1 MSIVKKTV
9 PYEILFRLK
18 EDGSV
23 QGCHKKELK
32 LLVDDETGEILSAKE
47 LDPESLAGEAIT
59 QVLGVIN
66 TGLSQSLDQSTEEV
80 LLLSQEVDN
89 LKSVIENK
97 NKELSELAAHRDQSE
112 KDRTELSHQ
121 VDGMINLLEVAEGTV
136 KSLREIEEEYIKL
149 KEKYPQEDKQ
159 VKSLE
164 EEPSVEEMEERNGR
178 VK

>member
-18 EDGSV
+18 DDGSI
-23 QGCHKKELK
+23 QGCHKRDLK
-32 LLVDDETGEILSAKE
+32 MVVDEDTGEILSAKE

-66 TGLSQSLDQSTEEV
+66 LGLSQSLDQTIEEV
-80 LLLSQEVDN
+80 ILLSHEVDS
-89 LKSVIENK
+89 LKTVVENK
-97 NKELSELAAHRDQSE
+97 NKQLEELAAHRDQVE
-112 KDRTELSHQ
+112 NDKEGLGYEVLSLTKSL
-121 VDGMINLLEVAEGTV
+121 DALGETI
-136 KSLREIEEEYIKL
+136 KSLRETEEKYLKL

-159 VKSLE
+159 LKALDEELE
-164 EEPSVEEMEERNGR
+164 EKDAR